1 MLATAICID
10 RYLKNELSAAIRDTI
25 KWEWLDRW
33 RKELGNP
40 DQMPRQVLRAYV
52 EDLDITVAQLDAS
65 MDWEC
70 WDVSDTLDSDRDE

>member
-25 KWEWLDRW
+25 KWEWLDCW

-40 DQMPRQVLRAYV
+40 DQMPRQVLQAYV

-70 WDVSDTLDSDRDE
+70 WDMSDTLDSDCDE